1 VQSEQLMNMVY
12 LERRGGAV
20 YLEQPVDVEV
30 HEATF
35 RRLSDLALS
44 EDDTVS
50 LLNEIERGH

>member
-1 VQSEQLMNMVY
+1 VY
-12 LERRGGAV
+12 LERPA
-20 YLEQPVDVEV
+20 DVEV

-50 LLNEIERGH
+50 LLNEIKRGH